1 MNKKIADLEAQLSEL
16 THERDDLDAKI
27 EEMIADMTQANLADA
42 PPEQR
47 KTGDWAPNGA
57 RTRKYLELT
66 NRQAA
71 VEKDIIDLSRQIAA
85 DGKPALPN

>member
-1 MNKKIADLEAQLSEL
+1 MTKKNADLEAQISEL
-16 THERDDLDAKI
+16 SQEREELDAAI
-27 EEMIADMTQANLADA
+27 ENMIGDMADA

-47 KTGDWAPNGA
+47 KTGDWAPTGA
-57 RTRKYLELT
+57 LTRKYLELT
-66 NRQAA
+66 NRQAV

>member
-1 MNKKIADLEAQLSEL
+1 MTKKTADLEALLSEL
-16 THERDDLDAKI
+16 TQERTELDSKI
-27 EEMIADMTQANLADA
+27 EDLIADMADA

-47 KTGDWAPNGA
+47 TTGDWAPNGA

-66 NRQAA
+66 NRQAV

-85 DGKPALPN
+85 GDGPALPN

>member
-1 MNKKIADLEAQLSEL
+1 MSQKIEDLEAQLSEL
-16 THERDDLDAKI
+16 TNERTELDTAI
-27 EEMIADMTQANLADA
+27 EELIADMADA

-47 KTGDWAPNGA
+47 TTGGWAPNGEL
-57 RTRKYLELT
+57 TRKYLDLT

-85 DGKPALPN
+85 DGKPSLPN

>member
-1 MNKKIADLEAQLSEL
+1 MTKKSADLEAQLSEL
-16 THERDDLDAKI
+16 SQERTELDAKI
-27 EEMIADMTQANLADA
+27 EDLIADMADA

-57 RTRKYLELT
+57 LTRKYLELT
-66 NRQAA
+66 NRQAV

-85 DGKPALPN
+85 GDGPTLPN